1 MKMDL
6 KEIIDKYSDK
16 IYTIAMMKLCNEVD
30 IDDVMQ
36 DVFLKLSDNL
46 HKIKDEEHLVRWLS
60 VATRNKA
67 KNYNLCFWRRREVEL
82 KECEFTNKEFRDELL
97 VIKDKVETLSDNY
110 KETFRMHML
119 GYTYEEISKKLKIT
133 PEAAR
138 KRVERARELL
148 KIEVSEEGE
157 EK

>member
-1 MKMDL
+1 MEMDL

-16 IYTIAMMKLCNEVD
+16 VYTIAMMKLYNEVD

-82 KECEFTNKEFRDELL
+82 KECQYTSKEFRDELI
-97 VIKDKVETLSDNY
+97 VIKDKVVTLSENY
-110 KETFRMHML
+110 KETFWMHML
-119 GYTYEEISKKLKIT
+119 GYSYEEISKKLKIT
-133 PEAAR
+133 SEAAR
-138 KRVERARELL
+138 KRVERAREIL
-148 KIEVSEEGE
+148 KIEILEEGE
-157 EK
+157 